1 MRNDYLKG
9 FELRTVTLIGTIQR
23 LVRGIGY
30 VQDAK
35 YAKKQCKSDKIAA
48 RKSTMEEISLNPS
61 KTRARMAAVIRN
73 QLQNPDLGIDLVKP
87 IYTGMKWFELIFIE
101 KQLSI
106 MSAVTE
112 QNLCR
117 RNMLVEIQYTQPGSQ
132 GRACKKIYPLQ
143 PQVKTHKGI
152 SGCLTRPL

>member
-1 MRNDYLKG
+1 
-9 FELRTVTLIGTIQR
+9 
-23 LVRGIGY
+23 
-30 VQDAK
+30 
-35 YAKKQCKSDKIAA
+35 
-48 RKSTMEEISLNPS
+48 
-61 KTRARMAAVIRN
+61 MAAVIRN

-117 RNMLVEIQYTQPGSQ
+117 RNMLVEIQYTEPESQ
-132 GRACKKIYPLQ
+132 GRARKKIYPLQ
-143 PQVKTHKGI
+143 PQVKTHKGF